1 MTNRGAL
8 FLVGLLIGLGA
19 GVGLSMLMQEP
30 DTAPGS
36 VLGSGD
42 ANPSAADGSDAAG
55 GGAEL
60 AGNANAA
67 TGGADESPQVT
78 LSETGVALLRE
89 FDASS
94 FKTPDALRT
103 GWSLLAQLYALA
115 GRPEDAERMI
125 RAAIETGADVG
136 SVLAA
141 IAHLKG
147 PPGLALFQNLRG
159 EFPEFFNKDPVA
171 VANVLLA
178 RGATGEAS
186 EFAREKINQ
195 AEGEP
200 NWRFIEILI
209 EADLDGNTP
218 YLLDRAKTAGW
229 SANWMN
235 NIANSMVGK
244 ERNDAALL
252 FIAHGLSLELKH
264 DGLMQNL
271 RKIDLEKALVY
282 VNRRLNDDPED
293 THAWIHLAEIRKSQ
307 GDDEGAFRAY
317 AQALGREVNSEWLG
331 HLLYM
336 DPKRALPL
344 IEERTRTTQD
354 DESMGMLAKA
364 YLRNNDDK
372 SALEVFLKAHHQDP
386 ADPEWLQGMVMI
398 DPTRTAQV
406 LAERVGE
413 TGDGQDAEILGAYA
427 RSLELLG
434 QADSAWKWYEKAHE
448 GNATDVDWVL
458 GMIRADAS
466 MALATIEKGAGE
478 TPNNEQKI
486 LLAAVRG
493 ANGDVRG
500 GNALMEQVVESE
512 AGSDAWKAWAHFDA
526 PTAIKR
532 VNERIA
538 KTPKIGELWMGLAY
552 AHMSQGNKAEAKKAI
567 AKALELEPQNW
578 VYRME
583 ESELSR

>member
-8 FLVGLLIGLGA
+8 FLLGLLIGLGA
-19 GVGLSMLMQEP
+19 GLGLSLLTQDPEASP
-30 DTAPGS
+30 SG
-36 VLGSGD
+36 VLGSGE
-42 ANPSAADGSDAAG
+42 AKPSAGSATSASE

-60 AGNANAA
+60 AGNANAG
-67 TGGADESPQVT
+67 GGADEEGPQVT

-125 RAAIETGADVG
+125 RAAIETGADV
-136 SVLAA
+136 SAVLGA
-141 IAHLKG
+141 IGHLKG
-147 PPGLALFQNLRG
+147 APGLALFQKLRM
-159 EFPEFFNKDPVA
+159 EFHEFFEKDPVA

-178 RGATGEAS
+178 RGATAEAGEY
-186 EFAREKINQ
+186 ARQKINA

-200 NWRFIEILI
+200 HWRFVEILV

-218 YLLDRAKTAGW
+218 YLLDRAKAANW
-229 SANWMN
+229 SADWMS
-235 NIANSMVGK
+235 NITNLLVNK
-244 ERNDAALL
+244 DRKDAALL
-252 FIAHGLSLELKH
+252 FIYYGLSLELKH
-264 DGLMQNL
+264 DGLMQHL
-271 RKIDLEKALVY
+271 RKIDLDKALVY
-282 VNRRLNDDPED
+282 INRRLGDDPED
-293 THAWIHLAEIRKSQ
+293 TYAWVHLAEIRKEQ

-317 AQALGREVNSEWLG
+317 SQALGREVNSEWLG

-364 YLRNNDDK
+364 YLRNNDEK
-372 SALEVFLKAHHQDP
+372 SALDVFLKAHNHDP
-386 ADPEWLQGMVMI
+386 SDPEWLQGMVMI
-398 DPTRTAQV
+398 DPARSVQV

-413 TGDGQDAEILGAYA
+413 TGEGLDAEIIGSYA
-427 RSLELLG
+427 SALEQLG
-434 QADSAWKWYEKAHE
+434 QSDAAARWFEKAHE
-448 GNATDVDWVL
+448 VNTTDVDWAL
-458 GMIRADAS
+458 GMLRSDPAS
-466 MALATIEKGAGE
+466 ALATIEKGMGE
-478 TPNNEQKI
+478 TPSNEQKI
-486 LLAAVRG
+486 VLAAAKG
-493 ANGDVRG
+493 ANGDVQG
-500 GNALMEQVVESE
+500 GSALMEEIVESE
-512 AGSDAWKAWAHFDA
+512 AGPDTWKAWAHFDA
-526 PTAIKR
+526 PAAIKR
-532 VNERIA
+532 VNERIE
-538 KTPKIGELWMGLAY
+538 KNPKNGGLWMGLAY

-583 ESELSR
+583 ESRLSR

>member
-1 MTNRGAL
+1 MSNRGVL

-19 GVGLSMLMQEP
+19 GIGLPMLMQEP

-36 VLGSGD
+36 ALNPSD
-42 ANPSAADGSDAAG
+42 ANSAGGGVVDSAS

-67 TGGADESPQVT
+67 GGAAEDGAQVT

-147 PPGLALFQNLRG
+147 PPGLALFQKLRG
-159 EFPEFFNKDPVA
+159 EFPDFFEQDPVA

-178 RGATGEAS
+178 RGATTEAG
-186 EFAREKINQ
+186 EFARQKINA

-200 NWRFIEILI
+200 NWRLIEILL

-218 YLLDRAKTAGW
+218 YLLDRAKVAGW
-229 SANWMN
+229 SADWMN
-235 NIANSMVGK
+235 NIVNALVGK
-244 ERNDAALL
+244 ERNDAAML
-252 FIAHGLSLELKH
+252 FISHGLTLELKH
-264 DGLMQNL
+264 DGLMHQL
-271 RKIDLEKALVY
+271 RKIDIEKALVH

-293 THAWIHLAEIRKSQ
+293 TYAWVHLAEIRKEQ

-317 AQALGREVNSEWLG
+317 SQALGREVNSEWLG

-372 SALEVFLKAHHQDP
+372 AALDVFLRAHNQDP

-398 DPTRTAQV
+398 DPTRSAEV

-413 TGDGQDAEILGAYA
+413 TGDGQDAEIVGAYA

-434 QADSAWKWYEKAHE
+434 QSDAARKWYEKAHE
-448 GNATDVDWVL
+448 GNTTDVDWVL
-458 GMIRADAS
+458 GMIRSDPAG
-466 MALATIEKGAGE
+466 ALVTIEKEAGA
-478 TPNNEQKI
+478 TPSNEQKI

-500 GNALMEQVVESE
+500 GRALMEQVVESE
-512 AGSDAWKAWAHFDA
+512 AGPDTWKAWAHFDA

-532 VNERIA
+532 VNEQIA
-538 KTPKIGELWMGLAY
+538 KTPKNGGLWMGLAY
-552 AHMSQGNKAEAKKAI
+552 AHMSQGNKAEAKKAL